1 MFITMEEF
9 NLLTSPQVTQ
19 VNRTIY
25 TYNGFFNYANAK
37 QNSDDALVIGTATH
51 EIINFI
57 EESLHTSRISNPDAD
72 HHSTLLKLHTGSIKT
87 YLPAIVREE
96 RLRPTIV
103 HCISSFVDWRFK
115 HLDWDVTYSESAIK
129 HEIQSSYNINEI
141 PHKFQYRGII
151 DAIYTKPDNT
161 KVLVD
166 YKTSAKISDEYLL
179 QLMAYYIALPND
191 VKQTTKEVGILRLDK
206 KRAIVDFIT
215 TTIDKPIALYSE
227 KLFTRALEA
236 MYLKQMIKDEMI
248 SFKIGD

>member
-1 MFITMEEF
+1 M
-9 NLLTSPQVTQ
+9 
-19 VNRTIY
+19 
-25 TYNGFFNYANAK
+25 
-37 QNSDDALVIGTATH
+37 
-51 EIINFI
+51 
-57 EESLHTSRISNPDAD
+57 
-72 HHSTLLKLHTGSIKT
+72 
-87 YLPAIVREE
+87 
-96 RLRPTIV
+96 
-103 HCISSFVDWRFK
+103 
-115 HLDWDVTYSESAIK
+115 
-129 HEIQSSYNINEI
+129 
-141 PHKFQYRGII
+141 
-151 DAIYTKPDNT
+151 
-161 KVLVD
+161 D